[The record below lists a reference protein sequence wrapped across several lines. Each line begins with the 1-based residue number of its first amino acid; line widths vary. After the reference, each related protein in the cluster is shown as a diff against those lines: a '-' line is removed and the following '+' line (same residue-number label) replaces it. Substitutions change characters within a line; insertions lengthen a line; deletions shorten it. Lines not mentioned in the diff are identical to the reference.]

1 MFRKLLVAM
10 AMLVSTQAFAVTY
23 TYVGSFDT
31 NGGGAAPHW
40 TTNPEVYSGLDAA
53 ALLFGGVASDYVI
66 STNASLDASTIT
78 FTAWYDGWGD
88 HAGKEFAQS
97 YKLDSTGLGYN
108 GCETAG
114 TDCFF
119 SAYSAYVTDGFSA
132 TNYVWRVGA
141 VPEPESIALMT
152 MGLATLV
159 VARGRRRQK

>member
-1 MFRKLLVAM
+1 MLKKLLVSM
-10 AMLVSTQAFAVTY
+10 ALLASTHAGAVTY

-31 NGGGAAPHW
+31 NGGGSAPHW

-53 ALLFGGVASDYVI
+53 ALLFGGSASDYVI

-88 HAGKEFAQS
+88 HAGKEFAQN

-108 GCETAG
+108 GCSIAG
-114 TDCFF
+114 TDCSL
-119 SAYSAYVTDGFSA
+119 SAYSAYISDGFSS

-141 VPEPESIALMT
+141 VPEPESIALMS

-159 VARGRRRQK
+159 VARSRRRQK